1 MLIKQLIDS
10 IQSRKHFV
18 GGASQEEINA
28 FAAKYNVTLPDDY
41 IEFLR
46 EFGAGSLQGLE
57 IYGLG
62 CKNIGIPNVEF
73 VLSTEQFPKGFIP
86 IESEDNGFYRGIAC
100 AMPGIPYGSIVTLCP
115 TSDCQPI
122 HIANSFFEFLKLRT
136 Q

>member
-1 MLIKQLIDS
+1 MLVKQLIDS
-10 IQSRKHFV
+10 IQAKKHFV
-18 GGASQEEINA
+18 GGASIEEINA
-28 FAAKYNVTLPDDY
+28 FAAKYNVSLPEEY

-46 EFGAGSLQGLE
+46 EFGAGSLRGLE

-73 VLSTEQFPKGFIP
+73 ILSSEHFPKGFIP

-115 TSDCQPI
+115 TENNAPI
-122 HIANSFFEFLKLRT
+122 HIADSFLDFLKMRLE
-136 Q
+136 